1 MNIAFSV
8 CETSPGF
15 AQIVKAR
22 TFIATVA
29 LAASVLVT
37 SSASAVTMG
46 VSSNA
51 TGLFGSVFN
60 GAIDMVS
67 GFTFGPGGGT
77 VSITASGS
85 INLASGNPAFDS
97 GPNGIFLH
105 SLGNYAPL
113 QEAAVDAGGPLP
125 SSAPDYRALMGA
137 FVTEAVVSNPLFQAS
152 DDDFANGGISSDD
165 LFFIGTGIIFSAME
179 AGTLFL
185 GINDTFAINNLGS
198 FTFEISEV
206 TSVPE
211 PAPLAMLAFALVFLG
226 LYRRR

>member
-1 MNIAFSV
+1 MKSEAYTAGMNIAFSV
-8 CETSPGF
+8 CETSPGS

-37 SSASAVTMG
+37 SSASA

-85 INLASGNPAFDS
+85 INLASGNPAFES
-97 GPNGIFLH
+97 GPNGIFLP
-105 SLGNYAPL
+105 SPGNYAPL

-125 SSAPDYRALMGA
+125 SSAPDYGALMGA
-137 FVTEAVVSNPLFQAS
+137 FVTEAVVSNPLF
-152 DDDFANGGISSDD
+152 
-165 LFFIGTGIIFSAME
+165 
-179 AGTLFL
+179 
-185 GINDTFAINNLGS
+185 
-198 FTFEISEV
+198 
-206 TSVPE
+206 
-211 PAPLAMLAFALVFLG
+211 
-226 LYRRR
+226 